1 MSTETGGDVRP
12 VSRTNTDAQTLER
25 MAWRNWLQLSGVMIV
40 VVVGLAIALRSQLES
55 QISKVWPWANT
66 QTVLLVGL
74 SLLVLTFVAYL
85 THQQRMVTRMRAR
98 LERVQQE
105 AQADAE
111 RSYHRLAALAKVS
124 RIMGVETELQA
135 VFAHI
140 TKMCVEHFEAEW
152 ASLMLHEP
160 DTQELVVRAA
170 SGTKDMPE
178 VVGARK
184 KLGEGISGW
193 VAQHGRPLV
202 LGPSTDPM
210 VEQIAGR
217 PGSTITAS
225 MIVPITLRED
235 LIGVIN
241 VSSRSGDAHYDEQDL
256 RALEVFADNVG
267 ACIRHAEHV
276 KWLRSTV
283 EKLRQTMAV
292 TV

>member
-1 MSTETGGDVRP
+1 
-12 VSRTNTDAQTLER
+12 
-25 MAWRNWLQLSGVMIV
+25 MAWRNWLQLSGMTLV
-40 VVVGLAIALRSQLES
+40 VVVGLVVTLRSQLES
-55 QISKVWPWANT
+55 QISRVWPWGNT
-66 QTVLLVGL
+66 QVVLLVGL

-85 THQQRMVTRMRAR
+85 THQQRVVTRTRAK
-98 LERVQQE
+98 LLRVQQE

-111 RSYHRLAALAKVS
+111 RSYRRLVALAKVS
-124 RIMGVETELQA
+124 HIMGVETEQQA
-135 VFAHI
+135 VFSHI
-140 TKMCVEHFEAEW
+140 TKMCVEHFEAER

-160 DTQELVVRAA
+160 ATEELVVRAA
-170 SGTKDMPE
+170 SGTGDMPE

-184 KLGEGISGW
+184 KVGEGISGW
-193 VAQHGRPLV
+193 VALHGRPLV

-210 VEQIAGR
+210 VEEITGT

-256 RALEVFADNVG
+256 RTLEVFADNVG